1 MINSSSCLA
10 GVSFSSIAL
19 RKHWHIPF
27 VSSFFSLERPLLFP
41 LHLSCVGEAALWYV
55 TRFTP
60 SLIVAWEKVERNS
73 FSLEQVL
80 PWSSQ
85 QLWAGNNGG
94 INVPGCKQQ
103 QPDLV
108 VGFCLSWGLWDM
120 QASMLR
126 QTHVTSDPFLPCSDL
141 GRVKPTGCS
150 GQTVGLCW
158 APSKAELKSGTT

>member
-10 GVSFSSIAL
+10 GVSFSSTAL

-80 PWSSQ
+80 PWSSHSCGPVTMEGSMYLAASSSSLIWWLVFVCHAVCGTCRQ
-85 QLWAGNNGG
+85 VCWDKLMSLLIRFFLAQTLGESSQLGAVGKLWGFAGH
-94 INVPGCKQQ
+94 P
-103 QPDLV
+103 
-108 VGFCLSWGLWDM
+108 
-120 QASMLR
+120 LR
-126 QTHVTSDPFLPCSDL
+126 QN
-141 GRVKPTGCS
+141 
-150 GQTVGLCW
+150 
-158 APSKAELKSGTT
+158 